1 VKGSARKRR
10 RAERER
16 PAPIVGIEAAH
27 DRMSD
32 ALARRGDRFS
42 QLLSRAVRDERQGS
56 VLWTTSGLT
65 REEHEELAH
74 LTPAAHEEFGVELA
88 AAIAKLRQ
96 LLTAGDPF
104 YVVAI
109 VQDLNLFVPWGEYY
123 EPTHEGLET
132 RLELVAGLLA
142 TQPVVSQDRPTAET
156 VQAILDEID
165 DAQLVNTL
173 FNLTMRPQGDY
184 ELASLRFSSAM
195 RWMSIRGSSF
205 AGHGEDLARELYG
218 SQDAWL
224 TKNLGFT
231 IGDVIRVGQAVT
243 ELHTQRRNALGE
255 AAADAANAETAGW
268 EALSELE
275 RREAMG
281 RATMAVIATHEKG
294 FRESVTVT
302 ADLIC
307 GHDESLDVGHAQ
319 AILDELSLTVGSLD
333 AASDSGLFDENPLRD
348 RPFLEYQGQYLLALP
363 GALSRDVDALL
374 ESRLLAG
381 SRGFSK
387 QRAKTLDRLAVGYL
401 GRLLPGA
408 ETYANLYYEGTELDG
423 LVLFDRT
430 ALVVEGKASKI
441 SVQGQRGDTTRL
453 IRDIENAIEDAWR
466 QGSRAREYLLR
477 AGDAI
482 FSDEHGA
489 EILRIPSGR
498 VRDVIIVNPTLH
510 ELAGFAQQ
518 LPRLRALG
526 LFTSGEYPWSV
537 FINDL
542 RVIAETC
549 ENAAVFLHYL
559 VWRNRLPLGD
569 RITVSDEIDLWGSYL
584 FGERF
589 TGLQGGGRMIIGNAS
604 TDFDAYYDGLAGRG
618 PKRELP
624 RKFLPDSIRTFVSRL
639 AATRPPGWREATG
652 VCLDLSIPELAFVD
666 VKLGEL
672 ASEALATG
680 PVSLVAGR
688 VLLLGLP
695 RRMNASEA
703 LMLYDPGEGDPTF
716 AVACRLGIAGEPE
729 IAWAQYRKAFTFDL
743 SDFEERAFEAAASA
757 LSVDGPAAKGGRRPT
772 RA

>member
-1 VKGSARKRR
+1 
-10 RAERER
+10 
-16 PAPIVGIEAAH
+16 
-27 DRMSD
+27 MSQ
-32 ALARRGDRFS
+32 ALAQRGDTFS
-42 QLLSRAVRDERQGS
+42 QLLSRAVRNEHQGS
-56 VLWTTSGLT
+56 VLLTTSVLT
-65 REEHEELAH
+65 QDEHEELAR
-74 LTPAAHEEFGVELA
+74 LTPAAHEEFGVELVA
-88 AAIAKLRQ
+88 TIAKLRG

-104 YVVAI
+104 YILAI
-109 VQDLNLFVPWGEYY
+109 VQDLNLFVPWGAYY

-142 TQPVVSQDRPTAET
+142 TQPVGSQDRPTAET

-165 DAQLVNTL
+165 HAQLVNTL

-205 AGHGEDLARELYG
+205 ARHGEDLAWELYG
-218 SQDAWL
+218 SRDAWL

-231 IGDVIRVGQAVT
+231 IGEVIRVGHAVT

-255 AAADAANAETAGW
+255 AGAHAANAETAGW
-268 EALSELE
+268 EAWSEFE
-275 RREAMG
+275 RREAKG
-281 RATMAVIATHEKG
+281 RAVLAVIATHEQG
-294 FRESVTVT
+294 IRDSVTVT
-302 ADLIC
+302 AELIC
-307 GHDESLDVGHAQ
+307 RHDESLDVGHVQ
-319 AILDELSLTVGSLD
+319 ALLDELSVTAGSLD
-333 AASDSGLFDENPLRD
+333 AASYTGLFDENPLRD

-363 GALSRDVDALL
+363 GALSRDVDTLL

-401 GRLLPGA
+401 SRLLPGA
-408 ETYANLYYEGTELDG
+408 DTYVNLHYEGTELHG

-430 ALVVEGKASKI
+430 ALLVEGKASGI
-441 SVQGQRGDTTRL
+441 SVQGQRGDPTRL
-453 IRDIENAIEDAWR
+453 LRDIQNAVEDAWR
-466 QGSRAREYLLR
+466 QGSRARDYLLR
-477 AGDAI
+477 AGDTV
-482 FSDEHGA
+482 FTDENGT
-489 EILRIPSGR
+489 EVLRIPPGR
-498 VRDVIIVNPTLH
+498 VREVIIVNPTLH
-510 ELAGFAQQ
+510 ELGGFAQQ
-518 LPRLRALG
+518 LPRLRSLG
-526 LFTSGEYPWSV
+526 LFAAGEYPWSV

-549 ENAAVFLHYL
+549 ENSAVFLHYL

-569 RITVSDEIDLWGSYL
+569 RITVTDEIDLWGSYL

-618 PKRELP
+618 PKREPP

-639 AATRPPGWREATG
+639 APTRPPGWREATG
-652 VCLDLSIPELAFVD
+652 VCLDLSIPELAFVE

-672 ASEALATG
+672 ATEAAMTG

-695 RRMNASEA
+695 PRMNASEA
-703 LMLYDPGEGDPTF
+703 MMFYDPGEGDPTF
-716 AVACRLGIAGEPE
+716 AIACRLGSAGEPE
-729 IAWAQYRKAFTFDL
+729 IAWAQYRKPFTFDL
-743 SDFEERAFEAAASA
+743 SDFEEQAFEAAASA
-757 LSVDGPAAKGGRRPT
+757 LSSDRRHVHGRR
-772 RA
+772 RSRR